1 MDVLFDEINTL
12 LDTLSNAP
20 PTVHLETSTGVST
33 AVKPTDGV
41 QAEHPHE
48 ISTSCCISIQ
58 ENEKRIK
65 KDVILLSS
73 SNKKERIPKESNAG
87 IQNLPLNSGDTQL
100 DTEIKLADFFKPGP
114 LKRKSTSKKS
124 GIVYSK
130 RKKHDL

>member
-48 ISTSCCISIQ
+48 ISTSRCISIQ

-65 KDVILLSS
+65 KYTFHSS

-87 IQNLPLNSGDTQL
+87 IKNLPLNSGDTEL
-100 DTEIKLADFFKPGP
+100 DAEIKLADFFKPGP